1 MNTLDFARKHIR
13 FNKPATPITGPFRIE
28 NYRFLEKPMRTADD
42 IRVRM
47 MVVLKASSSMGSVL
61 GEIINTK
68 RVACDVGDQ
77 IMVCQTEEKAENW
90 SKTRGKDWL
99 KAIPNIARM
108 IANEKYAITNKLWQ
122 FRHKDLFIFGPGIN
136 NAQSDQVRFLQTDES
151 HLDAYLP
158 GALTEWGKRCGGKWH
173 SQQTHI
179 TTAADEGK
187 EISNF
192 YLDGNQDE
200 WNLRCPKCS
209 LLIDPIW
216 SDEDALKRKYNG
228 VPVFVFG
235 ENDTSP
241 ILVCP
246 HCSHVTHDTDKE
258 RFILNTDGDYVE
270 ANPSAAIAIRSFRWP
285 VFAMHSISWQ
295 GLLAEYRASI
305 IAAKLGDLKPH
316 EDWIKKRECRIYVR
330 ALPNFG
336 GDKGV
341 NDYRLGDAWETTEEK
356 RRFIGADFQAG
367 SGDEGAHIHAV
378 CTEYDRLGNSRR
390 VEYRRLDTFEQLHQ
404 MAVTLGVMEAKV
416 DGKLTG
422 KGTCVIVD
430 SGHENRLVFRE
441 CSKYGWYA
449 YRGSDLEQFHIT
461 TIDGKQ
467 VSHPMPY
474 SVPKP
479 ESGIVG
485 EKQPDRLRGVT
496 KGGLPA
502 GWAYCIVGDNNALYG
517 YLSALIGGSSGRYF
531 GIASDMPEFY
541 TANMPAF
548 IAINETDKKTN
559 KAKPI
564 TWKKVRKDHPWD
576 CEVMILAL
584 AMKHG
589 FFPLANSNNLAKTPT
604 DGKQ

>member
-1 MNTLDFARKHIR
+1 MEASDSISCKRLVI
-13 FNKPATPITGPFRIE
+13 
-28 NYRFLEKPMRTADD
+28 Y
-42 IRVRM
+42 
-47 MVVLKASSSMGSVL
+47 KASSCMGTVL
-61 GEIINTK
+61 GQIINVK
-68 RVACDVGDQ
+68 RWIYDVGDQ
-77 IMVCQTEEKAENW
+77 MMVCQTDDDAGLW
-90 SKTRGKDWL
+90 AKTRGKNWFRSFPDAMRIL
-99 KAIPNIARM
+99 SND
-108 IANEKYAITNKLWQ
+108 KYAMTN
-122 FRHKDLFIFGPGIN
+122 DLFIGRHKFLAITGPGISS
-136 NAQSDQVRFLQTDES
+136 AQSSQVRFCQSDEA
-151 HLDAYLP
+151 HLESYPNGRLI
-158 GALTEWGKRCGGKWH
+158 EFEKRMGGRWDR
-173 SQQTHI
+173 QGTHI
-179 TTAADEGK
+179 TTAPDEGR
-187 EISNF
+187 EVDTF
-192 YLDGNQDE
+192 FLAGQQDE
-200 WNLRCPKCS
+200 WHFRCPKCTE
-209 LLIDPIW
+209 LFWPLW
-216 SDEDALKRKYNG
+216 SDDAKDKSGAEIFVTNG
-228 VPVFVFG
+228 EAV
-235 ENDTSP
+235 SC
-241 ILVCP
+241 VCP
-246 HCSHVTHDTDKE
+246 HCHESFQDTARE
-258 RFILNTDGDYVE
+258 RYALVKDGDYVSQ
-270 ANPSAAIAIRSFRWP
+270 NPTASPETRSFRWS
-285 VFAMHSISWQ
+285 VFAAHWISWREM
-295 GLLAEYRASI
+295 LIESVAAME
-305 IAAKLGDLKPH
+305 AAKLGNLKPL
-316 EDWIKKRECRIYVR
+316 EDFHKKRLCK
-330 ALPNFG
+330 AWKPFMPNFG

-341 NDYRLGDAWETTEEK
+341 NDYKLGDVWETTEEK

-367 SGDEGAHIHAV
+367 SGDEGAHIHAT

-404 MAVTLGVMEAKV
+404 MAVTLGVMEAKL

-449 YRGSDLEQFHIT
+449 YRGSDLEQFHIA

-531 GIASDMPEFY
+531 GIASDMPDFY

-564 TWKKVRKDHPWD
+564 TWKRVRKDHVWD

-589 FFPLANSNNLAKTPT
+589 FFPLAISANSAKSET

>member
-1 MNTLDFARKHIR
+1 MEA
-13 FNKPATPITGPFRIE
+13 
-28 NYRFLEKPMRTADD
+28 ADS
-42 IRVRM
+42 ISCKRLVIY
-47 MVVLKASSSMGSVL
+47 KASSCMGTVL
-61 GEIINTK
+61 GQIINVK
-68 RVACDVGDQ
+68 RWIYDVGDQ
-77 IMVCQTEEKAENW
+77 MMVCQTDDDAGLW
-90 SKTRGKDWL
+90 AKTRGKNWFRSFPDAMRIL
-99 KAIPNIARM
+99 SND
-108 IANEKYAITNKLWQ
+108 KYAMTN
-122 FRHKDLFIFGPGIN
+122 DLFIGRHKFLAITGPGISS
-136 NAQSDQVRFLQTDES
+136 AQSSQVRFCQSDEA
-151 HLDAYLP
+151 HLESYPNGRLI
-158 GALTEWGKRCGGKWH
+158 EFEKRMGGRWDR
-173 SQQTHI
+173 QGTHI
-179 TTAADEGK
+179 TTAPDEGR
-187 EISNF
+187 EVDTF
-192 YLDGNQDE
+192 FLAGQQDE
-200 WNLRCPKCS
+200 WHFRCPKCTE
-209 LLIDPIW
+209 LFWPLW
-216 SDEDALKRKYNG
+216 SDDAKEKYGAEIFVTNG
-228 VPVFVFG
+228 EAV
-235 ENDTSP
+235 SC
-241 ILVCP
+241 VCP
-246 HCSHVTHDTDKE
+246 HCHESFQDTARE
-258 RFILNTDGDYVE
+258 RYALVKDGDYVSQ
-270 ANPSAAIAIRSFRWP
+270 NPTASPETRSFRWS
-285 VFAMHSISWQ
+285 VFAAHWISWREMLIESQ
-295 GLLAEYRASI
+295 AAMD
-305 IAAKLGDLKPH
+305 AAKLGNLKPL
-316 EDWIKKRECRIYVR
+316 EDFHKKRLCK
-330 ALPNFG
+330 AWKPFMPNFG

-341 NDYRLGDAWETTEEK
+341 NDYKLGDVWETTEEK

-367 SGDEGAHIHAV
+367 SGDEGAHIHAT

-404 MAVTLGVMEAKV
+404 MATTLGVMEAKL

-449 YRGSDLEQFHIT
+449 YRGSDLEQFHVT

-564 TWKKVRKDHPWD
+564 TWKRVRKDHVWD

-589 FFPLANSNNLAKTPT
+589 FFPLAISANSAKSET